1 MCLNSDLLDLRPPGH
16 FKIGFFASRITGYPS
31 ASELPS
37 CEIIMQ
43 NNSHGEI
50 LQEFVWEYLRLL

>member
-16 FKIGFFASRITGYPS
+16 FKIGFFASRITGDPS
-31 ASELPS
+31 ASW
-37 CEIIMQ
+37 EIIMR

-50 LQEFVWEYLRLL
+50 FQEFVWEYLRLL